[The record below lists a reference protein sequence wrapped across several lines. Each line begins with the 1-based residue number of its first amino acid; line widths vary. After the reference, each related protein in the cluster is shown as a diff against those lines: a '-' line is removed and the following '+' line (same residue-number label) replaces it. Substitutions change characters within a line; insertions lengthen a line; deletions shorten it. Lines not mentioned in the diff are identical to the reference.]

1 MFWILETSK
10 AQVLQK
16 ETDFFKKSLDQSR
29 SGLFFQKK
37 DLIP

>member
-16 ETDFFKKSLDQSR
+16 ETDFLKKSLDQSR

-37 DLIP
+37 T